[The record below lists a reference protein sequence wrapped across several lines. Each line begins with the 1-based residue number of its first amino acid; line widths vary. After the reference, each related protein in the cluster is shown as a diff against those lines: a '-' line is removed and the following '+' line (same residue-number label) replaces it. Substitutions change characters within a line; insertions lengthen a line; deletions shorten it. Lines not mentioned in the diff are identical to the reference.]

1 MNVPTPSAQVPPR
14 RPQTSG
20 LCIASVILG
29 LLGFCG
35 GVTSL
40 PAVICGH
47 LGLGKIKR
55 SGGQLGGTGLA
66 IAGLI
71 TGYLCLIGALGFW
84 GVMAVGYRDHQR
96 GEAEA
101 SELFD
106 IGSAAIP
113 ELPGR
118 PEFQE
123 IGDTGV
129 RVGAVT
135 FPAGDGP
142 GAAMEVWVY
151 LPAGEHPAGSLKAV
165 LVAPAGTD
173 LLSGMELGPVT
184 DDAYH
189 DECLPYAEAGMAVVM
204 YSLDGH
210 LSDEDIDSEE
220 PDALTESYN
229 SFVKSGAGV
238 INARNALEYTLARLP
253 EVDPAAIYSAGH
265 SSSGT
270 LSLLFGEH
278 EPRLAGVLAYA
289 PATDVEKEHAERAEN
304 PFAGLLYPN
313 LDHFIKR
320 SSPKTHA
327 AEMKHPI
334 FLFHAEDDSRIP
346 VAATREFA
354 EDLKA
359 RGVDVTLEIVPDG
372 EHYDSMIDQG
382 IPAGIEW
389 VKGR

>member
-20 LCIASVILG
+20 LCVASLILG

-84 GVMAVGYRDHQR
+84 GVMAMGYREHQK

-101 SELFD
+101 ATLFD
-106 IGSAAIP
+106 LGSAVVP

-123 IGDTGV
+123 IGDRGV

-135 FPAGDGP
+135 FAAGDGP
-142 GAAMEVWVY
+142 GAAMEAWIY

-165 LVAPAGTD
+165 LVAPAGTN
-173 LLSGMELGPVT
+173 LLTGMELGPLT

-210 LSDEDIDSEE
+210 LSDEDAESEE
-220 PDALTESYN
+220 TDADTAAYN
-229 SFVKSGAGV
+229 AFVKSGAGV
-238 INARNALEYTLARLP
+238 INARNALELVLARLP
-253 EVDPAAIYSAGH
+253 EVNPSQIYSAGH
-265 SSSGT
+265 SSAGT

-278 EPRLAGVLAYA
+278 EGRLAGVLAYA
-289 PATDVEKEHAERAEN
+289 PASDVEKEHAELAEN

-327 AEMKHPI
+327 AEMKHPV

-346 VAATREFA
+346 ADGTRGFA
-354 EDLKA
+354 ENLEA
-359 RGVDVTLEIVPDG
+359 RGVEVTLEIVPEG
-372 EHYDSMIDQG
+372 EHYDAMIDQG

-389 VKGR
+389 IKGR